1 MSDVERLRDLV
12 GAGSVV
18 ILSGAGLSTESGVP
32 DYRGPT
38 GELRARL
45 PMTIAEF
52 TGSVAAR
59 RRYWA
64 RSHRGWRRMSA
75 AAPNAGHAAITA
87 LQAAGL
93 VRGIITQNVDGL
105 HHRAGARD
113 VIELH
118 GSLADVVCLE
128 CGARS
133 DRARLDA
140 RLHAAN
146 PDLDLAF
153 AAPVEV
159 SDRPDGD
166 VELPEA
172 QVESFTLV
180 ECEACGSDMLK
191 PDVVFFGENVP
202 RERVDRCFALV
213 EGAASLLVV
222 GSSLTV
228 MSGLRF
234 VHRAERDGIPVAI
247 VNRGSTRGDPSATV
261 RVDAALGD
269 VLPHIVP
276 GGPPPDGT
284 QRSRFSAK

>member
-12 GAGSVV
+12 HAGSVT
-18 ILSGAGLSTESGVP
+18 ILSGAGLSTESGIP

-38 GELRARL
+38 GALRARL

-52 TGSVAAR
+52 TGSAQAR

-75 AAPNAGHAAITA
+75 AVPNAGHRAIVA

-105 HHRAGARD
+105 QQRAGARN

-118 GSLADVVCLE
+118 GSLAAVVCLD

-140 RLHAAN
+140 RLRAAN
-146 PDLDLAF
+146 PDLTES
-153 AAPVEV
+153 AATAGVV
-159 SDRPDGD
+159 VASDRPDGD
-166 VELPEA
+166 VELAEDD
-172 QVESFTLV
+172 VESFTLV

-202 RERVDRCFALV
+202 RERVDRCYALV
-213 EGAASLLVV
+213 EDAATLLVV

-234 VHRAERDGIPVAI
+234 VHRAERKGIPVAI
-247 VNRGSTRGDPSATV
+247 VNRGTTRGDPSATV
-261 RVDAALGD
+261 RIDGALGEQ
-269 VLPHIVP
+269 LPRLLP
-276 GGPPPDGT
+276 DPPAD
-284 QRSRFSAK
+284 A

>member
-1 MSDVERLRDLV
+1 VAGGRIDIPPGGHPDPMSDVERLRDLV
-12 GAGSVV
+12 HAGSVT
-18 ILSGAGLSTESGVP
+18 ILCGAGLSTESGIP

-38 GELRARL
+38 GALRARL

-52 TGSVAAR
+52 TGSAQAR

-75 AAPNAGHAAITA
+75 AAPNAGHEAIAA

-93 VRGIITQNVDGL
+93 VHGIITQNVDGL
-105 HHRAGARD
+105 QQQAGARD

-118 GSLADVVCLE
+118 GSLADVVCLR

-140 RLHAAN
+140 RLRTAN
-146 PDLDLAF
+146 PDLTAD
-153 AAPVEV
+153 AASEAV

-166 VELPEA
+166 VELPETE
-172 QVESFTLV
+172 VESFALV
-180 ECEACGSDMLK
+180 QCEVCGSDMLK

-202 RERVDRCFALV
+202 RDRVDRCHALV
-213 EGAASLLVV
+213 ESAASLLVV

-234 VHRAERDGIPVAI
+234 VHRAERERIPVAI
-247 VNRGSTRGDPSATV
+247 VNRGQTRGDPMATV
-261 RVDAALGD
+261 KLDASLGEALRAL
-269 VLPHIVP
+269 V
-276 GGPPPDGT
+276 
-284 QRSRFSAK
+284 A

>member
-1 MSDVERLRDLV
+1 MSDIERLRDLV
-12 GAGSVV
+12 HAGSVT
-18 ILSGAGLSTESGVP
+18 ILSGAGLSTESGIP

-38 GELRARL
+38 GALRARL

-52 TGSVAAR
+52 TGSAQAR

-75 AAPNAGHAAITA
+75 AAPNAGHAAVA
-87 LQAAGL
+87 AMQAAGL

-105 HHRAGARD
+105 QQRAGARD

-118 GSLADVVCLE
+118 GSLAEVVCLR

-140 RLHAAN
+140 RLRAAN
-146 PDLDLAF
+146 PDLTES
-153 AAPVEV
+153 AATAAVASS

-166 VELPEA
+166 VELAEDE
-172 QVESFTLV
+172 VESFTRV
-180 ECEACGSDMLK
+180 ACEACGSDMLK

-202 RERVDRCFALV
+202 RERVDRCYELV
-213 EGAASLLVV
+213 EDAASLLVV

-234 VHRAERDGIPVAI
+234 VHRAEREGIPVAI
-247 VNRGSTRGDPSATV
+247 VNRGATRGDPSATV
-261 RVDAALGD
+261 RIDGALGEQ
-269 VLPHIVP
+269 LPRLL
-276 GGPPPDGT
+276 PDRRTDAG
-284 QRSRFSAK
+284 

>member
-1 MSDVERLRDLV
+1 MSDAERLRDLV
-12 GAGSVV
+12 HAGSVT
-18 ILSGAGLSTESGVP
+18 ILCGAGLSTESGIP

-38 GELRARL
+38 GALRASL

-52 TGSVAAR
+52 TGSAQAR

-75 AAPNAGHAAITA
+75 AAPNAGHEAIAT

-105 HHRAGARD
+105 QQRAGARD

-118 GSLADVVCLE
+118 GSLADVVCLG
-128 CGARS
+128 CGGRS

-140 RLHAAN
+140 RLRVVN
-146 PDLDLAF
+146 PDLTAT
-153 AAPVEV
+153 ATTV

-166 VELPEA
+166 VELPEDE
-172 QVESFTLV
+172 VDSFELV
-180 ECEACGSDMLK
+180 GCEACGCDLLK

-202 RERVDRCFALV
+202 RERVDRCYALV
-213 EGAASLLVV
+213 ASAASLLVV

-234 VHRAERDGIPVAI
+234 VHRADREGIPVAI
-247 VNRGSTRGDPSATV
+247 VNRGMTRGDPMATV
-261 RVDAALGD
+261 KLDASLGEALPALVARVA
-269 VLPHIVP
+269 
-276 GGPPPDGT
+276 
-284 QRSRFSAK
+284 

>member
-1 MSDVERLRDLV
+1 MSDLERLRDLV
-12 GAGSVV
+12 HSGSVT
-18 ILSGAGLSTESGVP
+18 ILCGAGLSTESGIP

-38 GELRARL
+38 GALRARL

-52 TGSVAAR
+52 THSVQAR

-64 RSHRGWRRMSA
+64 RSHRGWRRMRA
-75 AAPNAGHAAITA
+75 ATPNAGHEAIGA

-105 HHRAGARD
+105 QQRAGTRD

-118 GSLADVVCLE
+118 GSLADVVCLR

-140 RLHAAN
+140 RLRAAN
-146 PDLDLAF
+146 PGLTAS
-153 AAPVEV
+153 AAV

-172 QVESFTLV
+172 EVESFELV
-180 ECEACGSDMLK
+180 GCEACASDMLK

-213 EGAASLLVV
+213 ESAASLLVV

-234 VHRAERDGIPVAI
+234 VHRAERRGIPVAI
-247 VNRGSTRGDPSATV
+247 VNRGTTRGDPSATV
-261 RVDAALGD
+261 RIDGALGEQ
-269 VLPHIVP
+269 LPRLVP
-276 GGPPPDGT
+276 DRRT
-284 QRSRFSAK
+284 DAS

>member
-1 MSDVERLRDLV
+1 MSDIERLRDLV
-12 GAGSVV
+12 HAGSVT
-18 ILSGAGLSTESGVP
+18 ILSGAGLSTESGIP

-38 GELRARL
+38 GALRARL

-52 TGSVAAR
+52 TGSAQAR

-75 AAPNAGHAAITA
+75 AVR
-87 LQAAGL
+87 L

-105 HHRAGARD
+105 QQRAGARD

-118 GSLADVVCLE
+118 GSLAEVVCLR

-140 RLHAAN
+140 RLRAAN
-146 PDLDLAF
+146 PDLTES
-153 AAPVEV
+153 AATAAVASS

-166 VELPEA
+166 VELAEDE
-172 QVESFTLV
+172 VESFTLV

-202 RERVDRCFALV
+202 RERVDRCYELV
-213 EGAASLLVV
+213 EDAASLLVV

-234 VHRAERDGIPVAI
+234 VHRAEREGIPVAI
-247 VNRGSTRGDPSATV
+247 VNRGATRGDPSATV
-261 RVDAALGD
+261 RIDGALGEQ
-269 VLPHIVP
+269 LPRLL
-276 GGPPPDGT
+276 PDRRTDAG
-284 QRSRFSAK
+284 